1 MASERY
7 GAMKTARIEFLY
19 RRIEQLQ
26 NFLAGNDSIL
36 LMSIDGVQTQFDR
49 SGAREEFRVCMGE
62 LARLE
67 GGRPGMT
74 NVIIDL

>member
-1 MASERY
+1 MANERY
-7 GAMKTARIEFLY
+7 EAMKTARIEFLY
-19 RRIEQLQ
+19 QRIEQLQ
-26 NFLAGNDSIL
+26 NFLAGNDPVL

-49 SGAREEFRVCMGE
+49 SGAREEVRACMGE

-67 GGRPGMT
+67 GRRPGMT